1 MALTNLNRNKQFA
14 IAALLFACIAFFSV
28 SFTGRSAKTSEY
40 AILTNWYVEQV
51 DSTIAELT
59 KIEKFLSINK
69 NNLKNKA
76 ELKTLFE
83 NTRHQYKKTEFYI
96 EYNYSYDAQLINGPL
111 VPEVEGDD
119 LKSEPLH
126 LPEGFQLAESFIY
139 GPQNASTDSLKNIFT
154 RVKNNLENVKNA
166 VQQSE
171 IDPGVFF
178 QSLRLENER
187 ILLFNITGFDNSFS
201 KKGIEESVYGIEGVQ
216 EAISLLYKSKRIE
229 RSGLENELM
238 EQLIK
243 TKEYLFAHTAFDS
256 FNRMEYIRSHYLPL
270 SELFSKVQQE
280 LEIPDAVIEMGY
292 NVKAGNIFAD
302 NALNKH
308 FFITYPSAEFT
319 SLQTTLGQL
328 LFFDPLLSGN
338 NERACAS
345 CHRPTA
351 AFAGITQ
358 KDFSFN
364 HESKLKRNTPSLVN
378 AVFQHRFFYDS
389 RSRSL
394 EEQIEDVLANEDEL
408 HTNITEA
415 SAKLNESNEY
425 KLLFKEAFKTDSLT
439 QITGEEIKKCL
450 VAYELSLT
458 SLNSNFDK
466 YIRGDSAAL
475 TPDEINGF
483 NLFAGKAKCATCH
496 YIPLFNGAVPPF
508 YRETE
513 SEVIGTLE
521 KFDTLHPVISPDSG
535 KYLHTNIPFQI
546 HSFKIPGLRNVSLT
560 APYMHNGG
568 FNSLEEVMAFYN
580 KGGAAGMGL
589 PIKTQTLDASG
600 LGLTAKEMN
609 DIILFLKTLEDT
621 TSLTAAPTRLPA
633 FENNQQRNNRKIG
646 GHY

>member
-1 MALTNLNRNKQFA
+1 MKRMKQFA
-14 IAALLFACIAFFSV
+14 IAALLCLCIALFSV
-28 SFTGRSAKTSEY
+28 SFTGRSAKTTEY
-40 AILTNWYVEQV
+40 TIVSNWYIEQL
-51 DSTIAELT
+51 DATIGELI
-59 KIEKFLSINK
+59 KIEKWLSVKK
-69 NNLKNKA
+69 NDLKNKV

-83 NTRHQYKKTEFYI
+83 NIRHQYKKTEFYI

-111 VPEVEGDD
+111 VPDVEGDD

-139 GPQNASTDSLKNIFT
+139 GREQVTTDSLKNIFT
-154 RVKNNLENVKNA
+154 RIKNNLVNIKNA

-171 IDPGVFF
+171 MDPTAFF

-201 KKGIEESVYGIEGVQ
+201 KKGIEESVYCIEGMQ
-216 EAISLLYKSKRIE
+216 QAISLLYQSKHIE
-229 RSGLENELM
+229 RSDLLNELNN
-238 EQLIK
+238 QLII
-243 TKEYLFAHTAFDS
+243 TREYLVANTSFDS
-256 FNRMEYIRSHYLPL
+256 FNRMKYIRSHYLPL
-270 SELFSKVQQE
+270 SALFSNVQQE
-280 LEIPDAVIEMGY
+280 LEIPNGVIEMGY
-292 NVKAGNIFAD
+292 NVRSGNIFAHH
-302 NALNKH
+302 AMNKH
-308 FFITYPSAEFT
+308 FFMTFPAAEF
-319 SLQTTLGQL
+319 SILQTTLGKL

-338 NERACAS
+338 NERTCAS
-345 CHRPTA
+345 CHNPNA
-351 AFAGITQ
+351 AFAGTAQ

-378 AVFQHRFFYDS
+378 GVFQHRFFYDS
-389 RSRSL
+389 RARSL
-394 EEQIEDVLANEDEL
+394 EEQIEDVLANKDEL
-408 HTNITEA
+408 HTDLTEA
-415 SAKLNESNEY
+415 SAKLNESTEY
-425 KLLFKEAFKTDSLT
+425 KLLFKEAFKTDDT
-439 QITGEEIKKCL
+439 MQITGEEIKKCL

-466 YIRGDSAAL
+466 YIRGDSTAL

-535 KYLHTNIPFQI
+535 KYLHTEIPFQI

-568 FNSLEEVMAFYN
+568 FNSLEEVMQFYN

-589 PIKTQTLDASG
+589 TIQNQTLDAVP
-600 LGLTAKEMN
+600 LGLSTKEMN
-609 DIILFLKTLEDT
+609 DLVLFLK
-621 TSLTAAPTRLPA
+621 SLTDTSGLTSMPIRLPI
-633 FENNQQRNNRKIG
+633 FENNQQWTNRKIG
-646 GHY
+646 GYY